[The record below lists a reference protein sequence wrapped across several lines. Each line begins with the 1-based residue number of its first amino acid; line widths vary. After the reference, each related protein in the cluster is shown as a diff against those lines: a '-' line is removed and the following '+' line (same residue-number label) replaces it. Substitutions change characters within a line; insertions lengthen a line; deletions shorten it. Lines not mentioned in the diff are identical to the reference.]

1 MEPFPTQRT
10 HKECHSPSQV
20 GRVRLSG
27 CEPNKGTLAQGSGE
41 GGQGQGSLR
50 QAIMYVSNKKS
61 GKIKVK
67 ITEKDLIQ
75 SQN

>member
-1 MEPFPTQRT
+1 MRP
-10 HKECHSPSQV
+10 EC
-20 GRVRLSG
+20 G
-27 CEPNKGTLAQGSGE
+27 GSGPGQ

-50 QAIMYVSNKKS
+50 QAIMYASNKKS

-67 ITEKDLIQ
+67 ITEKDLVQ